1 MLWIGECH
9 INRSGP
15 VFLDTLYE
23 SFLLLKLKQPTMSCY
38 SPLAALALC
47 CSSLYFIKFNP
58 FVLINY
64 MGVICGP
71 NFGGTAGSL
80 AALGEVE
87 ISWWNIVFTSA
98 VWSVMREI

>member
-1 MLWIGECH
+1 
-9 INRSGP
+9 
-15 VFLDTLYE
+15 
-23 SFLLLKLKQPTMSCY
+23 MSCY

-87 ISWWNIVFTSA
+87 IS
-98 VWSVMREI
+98 